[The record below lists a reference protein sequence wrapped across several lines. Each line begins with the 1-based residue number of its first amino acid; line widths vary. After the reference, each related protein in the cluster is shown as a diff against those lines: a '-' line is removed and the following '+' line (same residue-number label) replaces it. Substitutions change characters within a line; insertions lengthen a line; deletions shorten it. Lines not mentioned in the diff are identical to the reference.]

1 MANSYG
7 KLVEGYERYLAL
19 EQGISRQTVHNYVSG
34 ISPFFKY
41 ITSVTHA
48 SSVSSDFDIILKS
61 LVQTDSKT
69 TPQNQYRT
77 LVRDYIAW
85 LSTKKKVVSGKNK
98 GHLGY
103 ANNTTTILI
112 QYLRYFMLYAI
123 KMDFVPD
130 APIWQQGSTTFQKLL
145 PKSPKPLPEILSK
158 DQAVALITF
167 PLSSSVSVPKSD
179 IQHKLLI
186 RDQSILQTLYS
197 CGLRISEICSLN
209 QSDIDMNSRQVLV
222 TGKGNKQ
229 RIVFLN
235 QQSLDTLKLYLK
247 ESRSHLEI
255 KTIKALYLN
264 SRGTR
269 LGHRTV
275 QLLVKKYAKML
286 GLTQKIHAH
295 TLRHSFATHLLNG
308 GANLR
313 VVQELLGH
321 ASPVTTQIYTH
332 VSNEIL
338 RKEYLAYHPRAKV

>member
-1 MANSYG
+1 MANSYE
-7 KLVEGYERYLAL
+7 KLVKGYERYLAL
-19 EQGISRQTVHNYVSG
+19 EQGISRQTVHYYVNG
-34 ISPFFKY
+34 IIPFFKY
-41 ITSVTHA
+41 ITSITRTTSPPANFDVT
-48 SSVSSDFDIILKS
+48 LKS
-61 LVQTDSKT
+61 LVQLGTST
-69 TPQNQYRT
+69 TPQNQYRA

-85 LSTKKKVVSGKNK
+85 LSTKKEVVSGKNK

-103 ANNTTTILI
+103 ANNTTTTLI

-123 KMDFVPD
+123 KMDFAPD
-130 APIWQQGSTTFQKLL
+130 APIWQKGSKTFQKLL

-158 DQAVALITF
+158 EQAVALITF
-167 PLSSSVSVPKSD
+167 PLSSSVSNPKSN
-179 IQHKLLI
+179 ISHKLRI

-197 CGLRISEICSLN
+197 CGLRISEICSLD
-209 QSDIDMNSRQVLV
+209 QSDIDMNSREVLV

-235 QQSLDTLKLYLK
+235 QQSLETLKSYLK
-247 ESRSHLEI
+247 ESRPHLGLNSR
-255 KTIKALYLN
+255 KALYLN
-264 SRGTR
+264 SRGER

-286 GLTQKIHAH
+286 GLTQKIHTH

-332 VSNEIL
+332 VSNEVL

>member
-1 MANSYG
+1 MMNSYE

-34 ISPFFKY
+34 ILPFFKY
-41 ITSVTHA
+41 IASITDTGSTSSNFAV
-48 SSVSSDFDIILKS
+48 ILKS
-61 LVQTDSKT
+61 LVQLGTS
-69 TPQNQYRT
+69 TPRQNQYRT

-85 LSTKKKVVSGKNK
+85 LSTKKEVVSGKNK
-98 GHLGY
+98 GHIGY

-123 KMDFVPD
+123 KMGFVPD
-130 APIWQQGSTTFQKLL
+130 APIWQKGSTTFQKLL
-145 PKSPKPLPEILSK
+145 PKSPKPLPEVLSK
-158 DQAVALITF
+158 EQAVALISF
-167 PLSSSVSVPKSD
+167 PLSSSVSNRKSD
-179 IQHKLLI
+179 ISHKLRI

-209 QSDIDMNSRQVLV
+209 QADIDMNSRQVLV

-247 ESRSHLEI
+247 ESRPHLALKPI
-255 KTIKALYLN
+255 KPLYLN
-264 SRGTR
+264 NRGER
-269 LGHRTV
+269 LGHRAV

-286 GLTQKIHAH
+286 GLTQKIHTH